1 MAPLLQPADCCI
13 LVVDPRARH
22 LGRLAP
28 TRHAELV
35 RCLSLTLDAA
45 VAAAAPLHLA
55 FAGAPSD
62 PHEWFT
68 APRSLALAHI
78 HGLGT
83 AGSCWSGSGLHTALA
98 AHTRSSLI
106 LAGFWFENTVTFL
119 ALPALASGFE
129 VFVLMDATPAS
140 AETSARPAADRLLQ
154 AGAVPITT
162 RQLIAEWI
170 EASSDGGGRSALS
183 RLVPSDD
190 QNTVAESNEISSDT
204 AIRSF
209 PDAT

>member
-1 MAPLLQPADCCI
+1 MAPLLQPADCCV
-13 LVVDPRARH
+13 LLVDPRARH
-22 LGRLAP
+22 LAPLAP
-28 TRHAELV
+28 ARHAELA
-35 RCLSLTLDAA
+35 RCLNLTLDAA
-45 VAAAAPLHLA
+45 IAGAAPIHLA

-62 PHEWFT
+62 PHEWVA

-83 AGSCWSGSGLHTALA
+83 AGSCWSGSGLHGALA
-98 AHTRSSLI
+98 AQARSSLI
-106 LAGFWFENTVTFL
+106 LAGFWLETTVTFL

-140 AETSARPAADRLLQ
+140 ADTSARPAADRLLQ

-170 EASSDGGGRSALS
+170 EASPDGGGRSALS
-183 RLVPSDD
+183 RLIPADD
-190 QNTVAESNEISSDT
+190 QDPVAETNEISSDT
-204 AIRSF
+204 AIRSSHN
-209 PDAT
+209 AT

>member
-1 MAPLLQPADCCI
+1 
-13 LVVDPRARH
+13 
-22 LGRLAP
+22 
-28 TRHAELV
+28 
-35 RCLSLTLDAA
+35 
-45 VAAAAPLHLA
+45 
-55 FAGAPSD
+55 
-62 PHEWFT
+62 
-68 APRSLALAHI
+68 
-78 HGLGT
+78 
-83 AGSCWSGSGLHTALA
+83 
-98 AHTRSSLI
+98 LI
-106 LAGFWFENTVTFL
+106 LAGFWLETTVTFL

-170 EASSDGGGRSALS
+170 EASPDGGGRSALS

>member
-1 MAPLLQPADCCI
+1 MAPLLQPADCCVV
-13 LVVDPRARH
+13 LVDPRARH

-28 TRHAELV
+28 ARHAELAG
-35 RCLSLTLDAA
+35 CLNLTLDAA
-45 VAAAAPLHLA
+45 AVGAAPIHLA

-62 PHEWFT
+62 PHEWV
-68 APRSLALAHI
+68 AVPPPLAVAHI

-83 AGSCWSGSGLHTALA
+83 AGSCWSGSGLQGALA
-98 AHTRSSLI
+98 AQPRSCLI
-106 LAGFWFENTVTFL
+106 LAGFWLETTVTFL

-140 AETSARPAADRLLQ
+140 ADTSARPAADRLLQ

-183 RLVPSDD
+183 LLIPADHRDPA
-190 QNTVAESNEISSDT
+190 AETNETSSDT
-204 AIRSF
+204 AI
-209 PDAT
+209 P